1 MKFRTFLLGLS
12 ALFIAIAAA
21 YFSIT
26 GLSKLFA
33 GASMAVILMASS
45 LEFGKLISASFLYA
59 YWDKINKLLRT
70 YLVIGVSV
78 LVLITSAGIYG
89 FLTSAYQVTADQL
102 EIMDKGVSII
112 ELKKERFE
120 EQLQTANTER
130 ETLSQSINELSKG
143 LANNVIQYTD
153 GSGNLITTTSS
164 ATRNALERQLTNSQ
178 TQRDNLSSKIE
189 VLTDSV
195 TRLDIEILN
204 LQSDNEVAGE
214 IGTLKYLAEITG
226 QPMSK
231 IINWFALMIVF
242 VFDPLAVTLIIAFN
256 TAMKIDSNEKK
267 RGKEFKIYGDGKPL
281 EPELST
287 VMDEMLVDK
296 IGNQPTKE
304 RFEKPEKEIW
314 DRVVDLKKK
323 GKLGDDTTIDDNDEP
338 TALANSQY
346 RLDDLSHA
354 DIEKILKDVENP
366 VEPNDELKRAAKR
379 YKEFMGNVSH
389 SKDVD
394 KVNIIIP
401 DTDIRNMKIDF
412 SKRAID
418 TDGDGI
424 YDGYDTNG
432 DGLIDEFRPNSSS
445 RWRYA
450 KNRKPYY
457 ARPEFNWNDTE
468 KWIKNQNAINY
479 YLTYIKPVRSK
490 YPDNFDSKTY

>member
-12 ALFIAIAAA
+12 ALFIAVAAA

-70 YLVIGVSV
+70 YLVIGVSI

-120 EQLQTANTER
+120 AQLQIANTER
-130 ETLSQSINELSKG
+130 ETLTQSINELSKG

-164 ATRNALERQLTNSQ
+164 ATRNALERQLTSSQ
-178 TQRDNLSSKIE
+178 TQRNNLSSKIE
-189 VLTDSV
+189 ALADSV

-242 VFDPLAVTLIIAFN
+242 VFDPLAVTLVIAFN
-256 TAMKIDSNEKK
+256 TAMKIDSDEKK
-267 RGKEFKIYGDGKPL
+267 IGKEFKLYGDSKPL
-281 EPELST
+281 EPELNN
-287 VMDEMLVDK
+287 VMDEMMVDK
-296 IGNQPTKE
+296 IGNQPTKNI
-304 RFEKPEKEIW
+304 FEKPEKEVW
-314 DRVVDLKKK
+314 NRVEDSKKKSKLVVDTSIS
-323 GKLGDDTTIDDNDEP
+323 DTDAEP

-346 RLDDLSHA
+346 RLDDLTEA
-354 DIEKILKDVENP
+354 DNEKILEIVENP
-366 VEPNDELKRAAKR
+366 PEPNDELKRAAQR
-379 YKEFMGNVSH
+379 YKQFMGNGSH
-389 SKDVD
+389 RDSKDV
-394 KVNIIIP
+394 
-401 DTDIRNMKIDF
+401 
-412 SKRAID
+412 ID
-418 TDGDGI
+418 TKDI
-424 YDGYDTNG
+424 PP
-432 DGLIDEFRPNSSS
+432 IPP
-445 RWRYA
+445 
-450 KNRKPYY
+450 K
-457 ARPEFNWNDTE
+457 
-468 KWIKNQNAINY
+468 IKSQPTSWGEMY
-479 YLTYIKPVRSK
+479 VSQPPK